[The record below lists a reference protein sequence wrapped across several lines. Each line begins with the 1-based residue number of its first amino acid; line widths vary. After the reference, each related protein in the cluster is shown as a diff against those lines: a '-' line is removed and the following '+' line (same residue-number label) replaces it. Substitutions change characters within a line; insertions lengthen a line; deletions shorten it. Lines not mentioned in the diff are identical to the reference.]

1 MKTLQ
6 DQYKLI
12 KEGKGHK
19 DVFLKEAKQM
29 FPNYVRNAATF
40 TETSQILKNKGII
53 SENIV
58 GIEPINTISRKKET
72 YETAFENFLE
82 EARKK
87 NDNDPNA
94 EIKKVSQQVEDKLQ
108 HNFDRTDKKNP
119 DNQIFGEIMKGYY
132 CEMKDPKNAKKT
144 EQQLRDIVL
153 KNLAKDPIYY
163 TKNGMFGEK
172 GVGVEMDVPGL
183 GEPKELKGKYKSS
196 GYGDL
201 KEGKIKR
208 NYPNFL
214 DSEYQGETIPMTG
227 DELYTFLVDTMAISR
242 NVDDFIQKVTYG
254 LTDETSTLSSENE
267 EKLRNWWD
275 KNYNTLEKGIFDQ
288 RGQLTDEDK
297 KLLAKLQN
305 NETLT
310 QMDMVSLDGLYDLGI
325 VDAYGNLTP
334 EYIKEGIFDQYDA
347 LPNRGNLDFNDV
359 LYLRGE
365 VADLKKEIAQIY
377 IDMEQE
383 AEPEGGPMADMY
395 GDLLDKAESKLHRMQ
410 KQLRDYDMNE
420 SIDESK
426 VRKLINT
433 MIKQELISENKK
445 YQKTIKEI
453 EKTSKLAELTTKM
466 EALDKAIEGKNSRL
480 NSIEESED
488 LKELVDKKSM
498 NELKKEVKLLEKYK
512 SKVLKMYEKL
522 TGSKT
527 KKIIDEDEP
536 LNEEL
541 PADSKETLDN
551 MNAAKD
557 AAGEFADELERADKT
572 LEEDENMP
580 SEDEAF
586 KMKAELES
594 YFDRVGSAEEAVELY
609 IQNYPEDKKHKTLLL
624 RIAKA
629 VFDEEVDYDNIPL

>member
-183 GEPKELKGKYKSS
+183 GEPKEPKGKYKSS

-201 KEGKIKR
+201 KE
-208 NYPNFL
+208 
-214 DSEYQGETIPMTG
+214 
-227 DELYTFLVDTMAISR
+227 
-242 NVDDFIQKVTYG
+242 
-254 LTDETSTLSSENE
+254 
-267 EKLRNWWD
+267 
-275 KNYNTLEKGIFDQ
+275 GIFDQ

-365 VADLKKEIAQIY
+365 VANLKKEIAQIY
-377 IDMEQE
+377 IDMDQE
-383 AEPEGGPMADMY
+383 AEPEGGEMADMY
-395 GDLLDKAESKLHRMQ
+395 SGLLKTAESKLHRMQ

-426 VRKLINT
+426 VRKVINT
-433 MIKQELISENKK
+433 LIKQELISENKK

-466 EALDKAIEGKNSRL
+466 EALDTAIEGKNSRL

-488 LKELVDKKSM
+488 MKELVDKKAI
-498 NELKKEVKLLEKYK
+498 NALKKEVKLLEKYK

-522 TGSKT
+522 TKT
-527 KKIIDEDEP
+527 KKKEIIDEDEQIGEEI
-536 LNEEL
+536 NEG
-541 PADSKETLDN
+541 PKQDSSDEIKTNWEEIKKTIDDI
-551 MNAAKD
+551 AKT
-557 AAGEFADELERADKT
+557 GLF
-572 LEEDENMP
+572 EEDENMP

-586 KMKAELES
+586 KMKAKLKS
-594 YFDRVGSAEEAVELY
+594 YLYIVGSAEEAVELY
-609 IQNYPEDKKHKTLLL
+609 MQNYPEDKINKNLLL
-624 RIAKA
+624 FTAKE
-629 VFDEEVDYDNIPL
+629 VFDEEVE

>member
-29 FPNYVRNAATF
+29 FPNYIRNAATF
-40 TETSQILKNKGII
+40 EEASNILKDKNVI
-53 SENIV
+53 SENLV
-58 GIEPINTISRKKET
+58 GLEPINTISRKKES

-183 GEPKELKGKYKSS
+183 GEPKEPKGKYKSS

-254 LTDETSTLSSENE
+254 LTDKTSTLSSENE

-275 KNYNTLEKGIFDQ
+275 KNYN
-288 RGQLTDEDK
+288 
-297 KLLAKLQN
+297 
-305 NETLT
+305 
-310 QMDMVSLDGLYDLGI
+310 
-325 VDAYGNLTP
+325 
-334 EYIKEGIFDQYDA
+334 
-347 LPNRGNLDFNDV
+347 
-359 LYLRGE
+359 
-365 VADLKKEIAQIY
+365 
-377 IDMEQE
+377 
-383 AEPEGGPMADMY
+383 
-395 GDLLDKAESKLHRMQ
+395 
-410 KQLRDYDMNE
+410 MNE

-426 VRKLINT
+426 LRKVINT
-433 MIKQELISENKK
+433 LIREELDKNYDKNNNILYLNRVKDAIASNGEYEYDEDALSNTLDNPTRAQLLSAVNALDVYNIDLYSLVGKYDEDIINTLEGIFKQVDDEFYSDFTDPAGGSGLASHLQESKLRKVINSMIKQELISENKK

-453 EKTSKLAELTTKM
+453 EKASKLAELTTKM
-466 EALDKAIEGKNSRL
+466 EALDKAIEEKNSRL
-480 NSIEESED
+480 NSIEESEEM
-488 LKELVDKKSM
+488 KELVDKKAM
-498 NELKKEVKLLEKYK
+498 KELQKEIKLLEKYK
-512 SKVLKMYEKL
+512 GKVLKMYEKL
-522 TGSKT
+522 TKT
-527 KKIIDEDEP
+527 KKKEVIDEDTVTEA
-536 LNEEL
+536 EG
-541 PADSKETLDN
+541 DVDD
-551 MNAAKD
+551 AKTT
-557 AAGEFADELERADKT
+557 ADELERAADAAKEISDT
-572 LEEDENMP
+572 ELFEMEPSKEYLDAKEE
-580 SEDEAF
+580 
-586 KMKAELES
+586 
-594 YFDRVGSAEEAVELY
+594 AEERYENGEEIEV
-609 IQNYPEDKKHKTLLL
+609 IVKDFPEFQEMLFQDLKGKY
-624 RIAKA
+624 
-629 VFDEEVDYDNIPL
+629 EG